1 MNTLK
6 IAQISDT
13 HLGASVE
20 STTAATRK
28 VIDYIDTVL
37 RPDFVVH
44 TGDVQVIDPDSA
56 ADRNHAHGLLSGLR
70 TPYRVLP
77 GNHDIGEPA
86 EHAWQGQVVTSE
98 RVEAFTNVFGPAQWR
113 VDVGEVT
120 LLGLNSELF
129 GSGIDEEAQQWEWI
143 EETVAGIGSERPV
156 LLFQHKPIWTVVE
169 NSDHNLDIRESG
181 ALLLEHL
188 ERVNLKSVGTGHL
201 HCFRTKQRGGALEVW
216 APSTAFMAGAGDL
229 GLGDPVTQQLGIV
242 EYTIE
247 GGNVRAEL
255 LRVPG
260 VDDALMTELED
271 VKASVEAV
279 LAASAK

>member
-1 MNTLK
+1 MK
-6 IAQISDT
+6 IVQISDT

-20 STTAATRK
+20 STSEAARK
-28 VIDYIDTVL
+28 VIDYIDNVL

-44 TGDVQVIDPDSA
+44 TGDVVVIDPDNA
-56 ADRNHAHGLLSGLR
+56 EDREHAHGLISELR

-98 RVEAFTNVFGPAQWR
+98 RVSAFTEVFGPAQWR
-113 VDVGEVT
+113 VDLGDVT

-129 GSGIDEEAQQWEWI
+129 GSGIDDEARQWEWI
-143 EETVAGIGSERPV
+143 EETVSSIGSERPV
-156 LLFQHKPIWTVVE
+156 LLFQHKPLWTVVE

-201 HCFRTKQRGGALEVW
+201 HCFRTKQRGGVFEVW
-216 APSTAFMAGAGDL
+216 APSTAFMAGAADL

-242 EYTIE
+242 EYTID
-247 GGNVRAEL
+247 GGDVTVEL

-260 VDDALMTELED
+260 VHDALMTELDD
-271 VKASVEAV
+271 VKASVDTV
-279 LAASAK
+279 LAKA

>member
-1 MNTLK
+1 MK
-6 IAQISDT
+6 IVQISDT

-20 STTAATRK
+20 STFAAARK
-28 VIDYIDTVL
+28 VIDYIDNVL

-44 TGDVQVIDPDSA
+44 TGDVVVIDPDNA
-56 ADRNHAHGLLSGLR
+56 EDREHAHGLLSELR

-86 EHAWQGQVVTSE
+86 EHAWQGQVVTPE
-98 RVEAFTNVFGPAQWR
+98 RVEAFTSVFGPAQWR
-113 VDVGEVT
+113 VDLGDVT

-129 GSGIDEEAQQWEWI
+129 GSGIDDEARQWEWI

-156 LLFQHKPIWTVVE
+156 MLFQHKPIWTVVE

-181 ALLLEHL
+181 ARLRELL
-188 ERVNLKSVGTGHL
+188 ERVNLKSVSTGHL

-247 GGNVRAEL
+247 AGSVSAEL

-260 VDDALMTELED
+260 VDDALMTELGD

-279 LAASAK
+279 LQQV